1 MTDHKTP
8 AQKGAAR
15 EGLVVAPSAE
25 PTSLEQTAPRPG
37 PTGVWAAINR
47 LCEIGCGACLILIA
61 AFTLYEVVC
70 RYIFDS
76 PTQWSQDFSIYLMI
90 WCAFL
95 GLTPTDIAGQHIRI
109 DVWYKRLS
117 ARPRAALELLIYI
130 AMTGFAATAAWS
142 AGGVVGQSIRLG
154 RRSLSLIPIPMWIPQ
169 TALVVGLGLF
179 GLECIRRAALAAID
193 LRRLSR

>member
-1 MTDHKTP
+1 VQFGQETP
-8 AQKGAAR
+8 FEYTPPHSG
-15 EGLVVAPSAE
+15 
-25 PTSLEQTAPRPG
+25 PRRF
-37 PTGVWAAINR
+37 WATVNR
-47 LCEIGCGACLILIA
+47 LCEACCVACLVLIA

-70 RYIFDS
+70 RYVFDS
-76 PTQWSQDFSIYLMI
+76 PTQWTQDFSIYLMI

-95 GLTPTDIAGQHIRI
+95 GLMPTNIADQHIRI

-117 ARPRAALELLIYI
+117 ARPQAWLELFVYI

-142 AGGVVGQSIRLG
+142 AGGVVAQSLRLG

-169 TALVVGLGLF
+169 TALVVGFGLF
-179 GLECIRRAALAAID
+179 GLECIRRAVLAAIE